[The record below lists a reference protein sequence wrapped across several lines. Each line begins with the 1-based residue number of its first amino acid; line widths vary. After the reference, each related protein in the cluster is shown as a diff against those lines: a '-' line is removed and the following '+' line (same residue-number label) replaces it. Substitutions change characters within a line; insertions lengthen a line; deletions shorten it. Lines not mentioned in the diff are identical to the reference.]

1 MMSNTKNILLDLGA
15 VLLNIDVNKL
25 KPAFEDLGVKNF
37 DLLQDQLIKA
47 DLFDNLETG
56 KITPEVAAR
65 IVQDTKG
72 GLGAFPIAG
81 GAILN
86 FAYPFG
92 KKPELT
98 ANEEANI
105 EDAPTQKLEN
115 TFTEFSNN
123 SNNNSQKING
133 YQNKP
138 NNIDN
143 NNPYS
148 IKDIIE
154 TKIENVKLQMELQQ
168 RNIELSN
175 ANAELTEYENEDNEI
190 EEKPLFNL
198 GEIIKNPAPII
209 AGIFMIVDGVE

>member
-1 MMSNTKNILLDLGA
+1 LLKNKKMKE
-15 VLLNIDVNKL
+15 VNCNNCGNK
-25 KPAFEDLGVKNF
+25 FEI
-37 DLLQDQLIKA
+37 IKA
-47 DLFDNLETG
+47 TPGYEQKYCTPYCKNKAAAIRKEQRFTEKIKET
-56 KITPEVAAR
+56 
-65 IVQDTKG
+65 
-72 GLGAFPIAG
+72 
-81 GAILN
+81 
-86 FAYPFG
+86 Y
-92 KKPELT
+92 
-98 ANEEANI
+98 
-105 EDAPTQKLEN
+105 APTQKLEN

-190 EEKPLFNL
+190 EDKKVDYI
-198 GEIIKNPAPII
+198 GELIKNPTAII
-209 AGIFMIVDGVE
+209 SGVILLYDTIKERTATKKTA